1 MDEMKVTLWPPY
13 GHQLSY
19 KVAHTLAAKGL
30 MYNHYPC
37 FKWSVRNGEEEE
49 KRREKPD
56 LNNATKRIR
65 LTKKFQSQLW
75 Q

>member
-1 MDEMKVTLWPPY
+1 MA
-13 GHQLSY
+13 Y

-37 FKWSVRNGEEEE
+37 FKWPVTSGEKKEEEE

-56 LNNATKRIR
+56 LNNTSTKRIR
-65 LTKKFQSQLW
+65 LTKKFQSHL
-75 Q
+75 